1 MPLLTPAMPLVTTP
15 PAVIRLQLMMLHT
28 APLAAIRMQLMM
40 LHTTVRTPAAI
51 RMKPAMP
58 LFIIIMM
65 LHAPTTP
72 CPRHQDA
79 AQPRSPLP

>member
-40 LHTTVRTPAAI
+40 LHTTVRTPPALPK
-51 RMKPAMP
+51 KP
-58 LFIIIMM
+58 
-65 LHAPTTP
+65 
-72 CPRHQDA
+72 
-79 AQPRSPLP
+79 AQPRVIINNMLHPPPTPGPPVSIGTTA